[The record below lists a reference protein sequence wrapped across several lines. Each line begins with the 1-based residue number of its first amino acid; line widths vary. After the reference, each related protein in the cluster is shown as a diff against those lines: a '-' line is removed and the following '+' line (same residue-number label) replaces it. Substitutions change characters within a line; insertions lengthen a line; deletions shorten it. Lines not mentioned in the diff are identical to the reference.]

1 MAADEDRV
9 RRRRQAVV
17 HVKIADLLD
26 AAPLHVVEHAALG
39 QGGQRAA
46 VAVRAEENP
55 VLRDEDQAEVPV
67 ERGDHALPEEP
78 HVLARQAEPGML
90 FEIVLRRLVGGV
102 AGHDVPRQRAAAAP
116 ARGQDALGVDLE
128 ERTAG
133 HGADGK
139 SSFRRIEPQPRALA
153 AGDHDG
159 GDLAGPEQPLA
170 RRAGVLARALFL
182 RRGRQ
187 PDVIGQ
193 LGPARRRR
201 VDPARA
207 DVGDQR
213 AEPVEFHRA
222 QLLHQPRAPGRV
234 QLVPPAQH
242 VPLPRVAERR
252 HDFRFRPLV

>member
-1 MAADEDRV
+1 MAAEEDRV

-17 HVKIADLLD
+17 HLEIADLLD

-39 QGGQRAA
+39 ERQQRAA
-46 VAVRAEENP
+46 VAVRAEEDP
-55 VLRDEDQAEVPV
+55 VLRDEDEAEVPV
-67 ERGDHALPEEP
+67 ERGHHALLEEP
-78 HVLARQAEPGML
+78 HVLARQAEPGVL
-90 FEIVLRRLVGGV
+90 LEIVLRRPVGGV
-102 AGHDVPRQRAAAAP
+102 AGHDVPRQRAAVAP

-133 HGADGK
+133 DRADGK
-139 SSFRRIEPQPRALA
+139 SPLRRVEPQPRALA
-153 AGDHDG
+153 AGDHDR

-170 RRAGVLARALFL
+170 RRARFLTRALLL
-182 RRGRQ
+182 RRARQ
-187 PDVIGQ
+187 PDVVGQ

-213 AEPVEFHRA
+213 AEPVEVHRA

-242 VPLPRVAERR
+242 VPLARAREAP
-252 HDFRFRPLV
+252 P